1 MSNNNNLITDIRWAT
16 FIHFIY
22 ADFYLFVYFFNENTF
37 TVYLTGINKILLDL
51 TPLNGKKKYHFFCVS
66 QRRTEGGGLTHRG
79 CRSGR
84 RRVTGSFDVEYFRKE
99 TMEE

>member
-1 MSNNNNLITDIRWAT
+1 MLI
-16 FIHFIY
+16 FIY
-22 ADFYLFVYFFNENTF
+22 LYVFFNENTF
-37 TVYLTGINKILLDL
+37 TVYLTVINKILFDL
-51 TPLNGKKKYHFFCVS
+51 TPLNGEKNHFFCVS

-99 TMEE
+99 TMEV

>member
-22 ADFYLFVYFFNENTF
+22 AYFYLFVYFFNENTF

-51 TPLNGKKKYHFFCVS
+51 TPLNGKKNITSSVFLS
-66 QRRTEGGGLTHRG
+66 D
-79 CRSGR
+79 GR
-84 RRVTGSFDVEYFRKE
+84 RGEV
-99 TMEE
+99 